1 MMPVLATDYGGVGV
15 ALGGIAALLVAI
27 APLIVGLSNGRK
39 LDAAVGKT
47 EQIHNAVNSN
57 LDKLRLQFY
66 GACAVIGLG
75 IVWLINER
83 SKNKE

>member
-1 MMPVLATDYGGVGV
+1 MIPVLATDYGGVGV

-27 APLIVGLSNGRK
+27 APLVVGLSNGRK

-75 IVWLINER
+75 IVWLLNER
-83 SKNKE
+83 SKKE